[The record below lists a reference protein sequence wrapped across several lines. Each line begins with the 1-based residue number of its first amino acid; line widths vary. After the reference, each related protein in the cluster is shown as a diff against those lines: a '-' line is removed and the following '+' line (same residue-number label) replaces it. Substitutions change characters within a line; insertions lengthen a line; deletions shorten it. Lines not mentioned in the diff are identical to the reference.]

1 MSMNYDCVAFRQVD
15 EDIFKYETIDS
26 YLLDSGTMNE
36 RDLILR
42 NEKKSMRNLLRA
54 LTLWSK

>member
-1 MSMNYDCVAFRQVD
+1 MNYDCVAFRQVD